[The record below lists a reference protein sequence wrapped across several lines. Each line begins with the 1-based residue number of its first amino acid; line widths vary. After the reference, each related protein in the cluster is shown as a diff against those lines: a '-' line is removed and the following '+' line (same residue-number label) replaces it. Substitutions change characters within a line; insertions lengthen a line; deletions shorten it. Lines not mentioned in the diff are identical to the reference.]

1 MIIIRYSPIREE
13 SDGNVQDRR
22 LLQRCEGPFFCILPY
37 AILTIKT
44 LKNPAFYT
52 LLYIQVRK
60 SDDNSF
66 LSPTFFV
73 ILQPNN
79 KNILANMEQKN
90 FKRTTV
96 TAALP
101 YANGGVHIGHLAGV
115 YVPADIYV
123 RYLRLKKQD
132 VVFIGGSDEHGV
144 PVTIRAKKEGI
155 TVQEVVDRYHNL
167 IKKSFED
174 FGISFDIYSRTTSPT
189 HNKFA
194 SDFFRTLYDKG
205 VLEEKVEEQFCDEVT
220 GEFLTD
226 RNIVGTC
233 PRCGAEGAYGD
244 QCEKCGATLSPEEL
258 INPTNKNNPGH
269 GLVKKPTKNWYL
281 PLNKYQD
288 WLKKWILEGH
298 KEWRT
303 NVYGQCKSWL
313 DMNLQ
318 PRAMTR
324 DLDWGIPVPVEGAD
338 GKVLYVWFDAP
349 IGYISNTKELCDAHP
364 EKWGT
369 WQKWWQDPE
378 TRLVHF
384 IGKDNIVFHCIIF
397 PTMLKAHGNYI
408 LPDNVPANE
417 FLNLEDDKI
426 STSRNWAVWL
436 HEYLVDLPGK
446 QDVLRYVLTANAPET
461 KDNNFTWKDFQE
473 RNNSELVAVYGNFVN
488 RALQLTKKY
497 WGGVVPACGELQ
509 EVDEKAIA
517 EFKDVK
523 EKVEQYLNVFKFREA
538 QKEAMN
544 LARIGNRYITECEP
558 WKVWKTDPKRVE
570 TILNISLQLVANLA
584 IAFEPFLPF
593 SSEKLRK
600 MINMPNFEWTQ
611 LGSTDLLKA
620 GTQLGEPELLFE
632 KIEDEVIERQLQKL
646 ADTKKANEEASYQ
659 AAPIKPEVSF
669 DDFEKL
675 DIRVGHILN
684 CEKVKKSK
692 KLLKFTI
699 DDGSGVERTIC
710 SGIAAYYEPEQ
721 LIGKDVLFV
730 ANFAPRKMMGI
741 ESQGMI
747 LSAVNFDG
755 SLNVTSLLGKVK
767 PGSQVG

>member
-1 MIIIRYSPIREE
+1 
-13 SDGNVQDRR
+13 
-22 LLQRCEGPFFCILPY
+22 
-37 AILTIKT
+37 
-44 LKNPAFYT
+44 
-52 LLYIQVRK
+52 
-60 SDDNSF
+60 
-66 LSPTFFV
+66 
-73 ILQPNN
+73 
-79 KNILANMEQKN
+79 MEQKN

-174 FGISFDIYSRTTSPT
+174 FGISFDVYSRTTSPT

-220 GEFLTD
+220 DEFLTD

-281 PLNKYQD
+281 PLGKYQD

-298 KEWRT
+298 KEWRS

-313 DMNLQ
+313 DMDLQ

-324 DLDWGIPVPVEGAD
+324 DLDWGIPVPVEGAE

-378 TRLVHF
+378 TRLIHF

-397 PTMLKAHGNYI
+397 PTMLKAHGDYI

-417 FLNLEDDKI
+417 FLNLEDNKI

-497 WGGVVPACGELQ
+497 WNGVVPACGELQ
-509 EVDEKAIA
+509 EVDKKAIA

-523 EKVEQYLNVFKFREA
+523 EKVEQFLDVFKFREA

-544 LARIGNRYITECEP
+544 LARIGNKYITECEP

-620 GTQLGEPELLFE
+620 GDQLGEPELLFE
-632 KIEDEVIERQLQKL
+632 KIEDEVIEKQLQKL
-646 ADTKKANEEASYQ
+646 ADTKKANEEASYK
-659 AAPIKPEVSF
+659 AEPVKPEVSF
-669 DDFEKL
+669 EDFEKL

-699 DDGSGVERTIC
+699 DDGTGTERTIC
-710 SGIAAYYEPEQ
+710 SGIAAYYEPED

>member
-1 MIIIRYSPIREE
+1 
-13 SDGNVQDRR
+13 
-22 LLQRCEGPFFCILPY
+22 
-37 AILTIKT
+37 
-44 LKNPAFYT
+44 
-52 LLYIQVRK
+52 
-60 SDDNSF
+60 
-66 LSPTFFV
+66 
-73 ILQPNN
+73 
-79 KNILANMEQKN
+79 MEQKN

-174 FGISFDIYSRTTSPT
+174 FGISFDVYSRTTSPT

-281 PLNKYQD
+281 PLGKYQD

-298 KEWRT
+298 KEWRS

-313 DMNLQ
+313 DMDLQ

-324 DLDWGIPVPVEGAD
+324 DLDWGIPVPVEGAE

-378 TRLVHF
+378 TRLIHF

-397 PTMLKAHGNYI
+397 PTMLKAHGDYI

-497 WGGVVPACGELQ
+497 WNGVVPACGELQ
-509 EVDEKAIA
+509 EVDKKAIA

-523 EKVEQYLNVFKFREA
+523 EKVEQFLDVFKFREA

-544 LARIGNRYITECEP
+544 LARIGNKYITECEP

-593 SSEKLRK
+593 SSDKLRK

-620 GTQLGEPELLFE
+620 GDQLGEPELLFE
-632 KIEDEVIERQLQKL
+632 KIEDEVIDKQLQKL
-646 ADTKKANEEASYQ
+646 ADTKKANEEASYK
-659 AAPIKPEVSF
+659 AEPVKPEVSF
-669 DDFEKL
+669 EDFEKL

-699 DDGSGVERTIC
+699 DDGTGTERTIC
-710 SGIAAYYEPEQ
+710 SGIAAYYEPED

>member
-1 MIIIRYSPIREE
+1 MQNEE
-13 SDGNVQDRR
+13 KTLTLQWNNV
-22 LLQRCEGPFFCILPY
+22 FH
-37 AILTIKT
+37 IKT
-44 LKNPAFYT
+44 NTEITGY
-52 LLYIQVRK
+52 
-60 SDDNSF
+60 
-66 LSPTFFV
+66 
-73 ILQPNN
+73 
-79 KNILANMEQKN
+79 MEERH

-123 RYLRLKKQD
+123 RYLRLKKQE
-132 VVFIGGSDEHGV
+132 VMFIGGSDEHGV
-144 PVTIRAKKEGI
+144 PVTIRARKEGI
-155 TVQEVVDRYHNL
+155 TTQEVVDRYHSL

-174 FGISFDIYSRTTSPT
+174 FGISFDIYSRTTSKI
-189 HNKFA
+189 HHKFA
-194 SDFFRTLYDKG
+194 SDFFRDLYDKG
-205 VLEEKVEEQFCDEVT
+205 ELIEKTEEQFCDEVT

-269 GLVKKPTKNWYL
+269 GLIKKATKNWYL
-281 PLNKYQD
+281 PLNKWQD

-298 KEWRT
+298 KEWRP

-313 DMNLQ
+313 DMDLQ

-349 IGYISNTKELCDAHP
+349 IGYISNTKELCDADP
-364 EKWGT
+364 ETWGT
-369 WQKWWQDPE
+369 WQKWWQDPSS
-378 TRLVHF
+378 RLIHF
-384 IGKDNIVFHCIIF
+384 IGKDNIVFHCIVF
-397 PTMLKAHGNYI
+397 PTMLKAHGGYI

-417 FLNLEDDKI
+417 FLNLENDKI
-426 STSRNWAVWL
+426 STSRNWAIWL
-436 HEYLVDLPGK
+436 HEYLIDFPGK

-461 KDNNFTWKDFQE
+461 KDNNFTWKDFQD
-473 RNNSELVAVYGNFVN
+473 RNNNELVAVYGNFVN

-497 WGGVVPACGELQ
+497 FGGIVPECGELQ
-509 EVDEKAIA
+509 DVDRKAIE

-523 EKVEQYLNVFKFREA
+523 QKVESLLDNFKFRDA

-544 LARIGNRYITECEP
+544 LARIGNKYITDCEP
-558 WKVWKTDPKRVE
+558 WHVAKTDMERVK
-570 TILNISLQLVANLA
+570 TILYISLQLVANLE

-593 SSEKLRK
+593 SSKKLRE
-600 MINMPNFEWTQ
+600 MLNVAETEWDQ
-611 LGSTDLLKA
+611 LGSTELLKP
-620 GTQLGEPELLFE
+620 GHQLGAPALLFE
-632 KIEDEVIERQLQKL
+632 KIEDDAINAQLQKL
-646 ADTKKANEEASYQ
+646 EDTKKANEAASYV
-659 AAPIKPEVSF
+659 AAPIKENVDF
-669 DDFEKL
+669 DTFEKL
-675 DIRVGHILN
+675 DIRVGHIKD
-684 CEKVKKSK
+684 CQKVKKSK
-692 KLLKFTI
+692 KLLQFTI
-699 DDGSGVERTIC
+699 DDGSGVDRTIL

-755 SLNVTSLLGKVK
+755 TLNVTSVLGNVK